1 MTTLRRSFGAAAN
14 LESPAGARRRRRW
27 ERAAV
32 GAALAA
38 VLQVLAT
45 ACGGAV
51 RGPTEPSSIPPGSAL
66 SFSQIQGQIFTPSC
80 AKAGCHAASSGAGGM
95 VLAAGV
101 SYAQIVGRP
110 APEDPQIDLVK
121 PGNADASYLVRKI
134 RGDPT
139 ISGSRMPLD
148 GPPFLTPQQI
158 AGIEGWIQAGAP
170 NN

>member
-1 MTTLRRSFGAAAN
+1 MSRFRCSLGGAAFRQCWT
-14 LESPAGARRRRRW
+14 GVRRRRW
-27 ERAAV
+27 LDLCG

-38 VLQVLAT
+38 SLPLLAG

-51 RGPTEPSSIPPGSAL
+51 RSPTEPTNVPPGAAL
-66 SFSQIQGQIFTPSC
+66 SFSQIQGEIFTPTC

-101 SYAQIVGRP
+101 SYAQIVGRK
-110 APEDPQIDLVK
+110 APENPQLDLVK
-121 PGNADASYLVRKI
+121 PGNPDASYLVKKI
-134 RGDPT
+134 RGDPD
-139 ISGSRMPLD
+139 ISGSRMPQD

>member
-1 MTTLRRSFGAAAN
+1 MPGGAV
-14 LESPAGARRRRRW
+14 L
-27 ERAAV
+27 
-32 GAALAA
+32 AALLALFA
-38 VLQVLAT
+38 V
-45 ACGGAV
+45 ACGGTA
-51 RGPTEPSSIPPGSAL
+51 RSPAEPIVVAPGAAL

-95 VLAAGV
+95 VLSAGV
-101 SYAQIVGRP
+101 SYAQIVGRK
-110 APEDPQIDLVK
+110 APEDPQLDLVK
-121 PGNADASYLVRKI
+121 PGDPDASYLVKKI
-134 RGDPT
+134 RGDSD

>member
-1 MTTLRRSFGAAAN
+1 MNTLRSSLG
-14 LESPAGARRRRRW
+14 
-27 ERAAV
+27 
-32 GAALAA
+32 GAALA
-38 VLQVLAT
+38 LLALLALVAA
-45 ACGGAV
+45 ACGGSA
-51 RGPTEPSSIPPGSAL
+51 RSPTEPGSVPPGSAL

-110 APEDPQIDLVK
+110 APEDPQLDLVK
-121 PGNADASYLVRKI
+121 PGDPNDSYLVRKI
-134 RGDPT
+134 RGDPDIT
-139 ISGSRMPLD
+139 GSRMPLD
-148 GPPFLTPQQI
+148 GPPYLTPQQI